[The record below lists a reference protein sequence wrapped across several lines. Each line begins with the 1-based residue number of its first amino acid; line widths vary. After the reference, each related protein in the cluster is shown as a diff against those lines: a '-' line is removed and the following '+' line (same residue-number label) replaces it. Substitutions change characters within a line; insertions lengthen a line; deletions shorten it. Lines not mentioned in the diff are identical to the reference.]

1 MAILTAADQAT
12 YFPNVTQSGAALAGL
27 LAVAQSL
34 CESSWGANRPLDKQ
48 SFTEIITINPKFR
61 IGSLSYNPVSSTPT
75 PTVATRRY
83 TDSWGRTIS
92 TDWYVLDAG
101 SFSIDYEIGQ
111 LNLFNPVSEARVT
124 YTAGFD
130 FALTTQEVVNIK
142 AIAGVVVDWASRRF
156 YGQLDSYLNNE
167 IGAPVQSFNMVA
179 PDRYLETILRPLKK
193 YAPRKSYG

>member
-1 MAILTAADQAT
+1 MPILTAADQPT
-12 YFPNVTQSGAALAGL
+12 YFPNVTQSGAALSGL

-75 PTVATRRY
+75 PIVQVRRH
-83 TDSWGRTIS
+83 TDSWGRIMI
-92 TDWYVLDAG
+92 TDWFTLDSG
-101 SFSIDYEIGQ
+101 SFSIDFEIGQ
-111 LNLFNPVSEARVT
+111 LNLFSVATEAKVT

-130 FALTTQEVVNIK
+130 FTLTTQEVVNIK
-142 AIAGVVVDWASRRF
+142 AIAGVVVDWAARRF

-167 IGAPVQSFNMVA
+167 TGAPIQSFNMVA

-193 YAPRKSYG
+193 YSPRKSYG